1 MEHQHRSE
9 VTISGRKDDHI
20 RINLEEDVQ
29 FHSVTTGLEKLYF
42 EHQALPELNLDDIDL
57 SLEVLGKKMQSP
69 MLISS
74 MTGGTDRAR
83 DINRTLAAAA
93 EQSGIA
99 IGLGSMRVALEH
111 PNTIE
116 SFQIRDVAPSAL
128 VFANLGAVQLNYGLE
143 VAHCRQVIEMA
154 SADALILHFN
164 PLQEAVQP
172 EGNSDFA
179 GLLRKVELICTALR
193 DDGVPVVAKEVGWG
207 FSESNCRQL
216 AEAGIAA
223 IDVAGAGGTSWS
235 TVEMHRSPTASHARI
250 AAAFEDWGIPTV
262 QALRNAVSGA
272 PTLPIIASGGLRN
285 GIDIAKCLA
294 LGATLAGM
302 AKPFLEAAASS
313 AEDVIEVVHELNQQ
327 LRISLF
333 CAGVSDIPS
342 LQNTPLLRRE

>member
-29 FHSVTTGLEKLYF
+29 FRSVTTGLEKLYF
-42 EHQALPELNLDDIDL
+42 EHQALPELNLNDIDL
-57 SLEVLGKKMQSP
+57 SLEMLGKKMQSP

-128 VFANLGAVQLNYGLE
+128 LFANLGAVQLNYGLE

-164 PLQEAVQP
+164 PLQEAIQP

-216 AEAGIAA
+216 PE
-223 IDVAGAGGTSWS
+223 
-235 TVEMHRSPTASHARI
+235 
-250 AAAFEDWGIPTV
+250 
-262 QALRNAVSGA
+262 
-272 PTLPIIASGGLRN
+272 
-285 GIDIAKCLA
+285 
-294 LGATLAGM
+294 
-302 AKPFLEAAASS
+302 
-313 AEDVIEVVHELNQQ
+313 
-327 LRISLF
+327 
-333 CAGVSDIPS
+333 
-342 LQNTPLLRRE
+342 